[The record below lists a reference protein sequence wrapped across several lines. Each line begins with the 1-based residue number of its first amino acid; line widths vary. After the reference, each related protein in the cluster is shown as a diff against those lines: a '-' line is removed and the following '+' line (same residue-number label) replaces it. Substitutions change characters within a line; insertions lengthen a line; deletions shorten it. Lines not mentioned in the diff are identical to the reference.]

1 MEYIFFS
8 DKRIVLTFHCSSAQ
22 IFRLSTLYETL
33 FHKKLEGAHDAAA
46 DVDALEAVLT
56 HEVRR

>member
-1 MEYIFFS
+1 MTNPKLFCNI
-8 DKRIVLTFHCSSAQ
+8 I
-22 IFRLSTLYETL
+22 RLSSLYETL

-56 HEVRR
+56 HEVRYLIIFGI